1 MAQAKVG
8 ILGSGTV
15 GQKLAVG
22 FRKSGHEVMIGTRS
36 PDKLG
41 DYLKGE
47 GQGVRAGT
55 TADTAAFGD
64 ILVMAAKWDGGAA
77 ESVIQQA
84 GKNNFA
90 GKILIDVT
98 NPLVFT
104 APNQPPKLAMGFPD
118 SAGATLQKWLPQAKV
133 VKAFNIV
140 TAHYMAAPK
149 LQEGKP
155 DMFVAGDD
163 AEAKKQVMDIA
174 VRWGWDVQEIGGI
187 DQAYLLEA
195 LAMLWI
201 RWGAMNNH
209 WTHAFKLLKK

>member
-1 MAQAKVG
+1 MAQGKVG

-15 GQKLAVG
+15 GQKLGAG
-22 FRKSGHEVMIGTRS
+22 FRKSGYEVMIGTRN

-47 GQGVRAGT
+47 GQGVRVGSF
-55 TADTAAFGD
+55 ADTAAFGE
-64 ILVMAAKWDGGAA
+64 ILALATKWDGGAT
-77 ESVIQQA
+77 ESAIQQA
-84 GKNNFA
+84 EKRNFSGKV
-90 GKILIDVT
+90 LIDVT
-98 NPLVFT
+98 NPLVFE
-104 APNQPPKLAMGFPD
+104 APNQPPKLAMGFPG
-118 SAGATLQKWLPQAKV
+118 SAGALIQSWLPEAKV

-140 TAHYMAAPK
+140 SSHYMANPN

-155 DMFVAGDD
+155 DMFVAGNDEK
-163 AEAKKQVMDIA
+163 ARQQVMGIA
-174 VRWGWDVQEIGGI
+174 SDWGWTVASLGGI

-201 RWGAMNNH
+201 RYGALNNH